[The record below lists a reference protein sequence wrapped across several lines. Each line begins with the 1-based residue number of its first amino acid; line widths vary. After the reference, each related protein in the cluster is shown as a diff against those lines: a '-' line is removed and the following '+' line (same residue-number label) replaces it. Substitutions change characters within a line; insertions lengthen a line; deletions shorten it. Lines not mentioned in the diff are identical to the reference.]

1 MKNLC
6 FRVITMTISLYFTG
20 TMTNPSRKSSLF
32 FVSECQWDGSLLTN
46 CSFTGKRVGPAD
58 TAQTAATVN
67 ASFSFFKVLLQS
79 PTEKEE
85 RSIKHLDL
93 SNNLLSK
100 ITLSPLARLHA
111 LEILNLSNNAIHSIS
126 LDLHNPKSSW
136 AKHHRGSMG
145 NGLPYLKLLILQRNK
160 LSDIPK
166 GLWKL
171 KSLQS
176 LDLSFNG
183 ISQIGVSDFHNCLRL
198 ENLYLRSNKIFRIH
212 LEAFKGLNNLQVVDL
227 SHNALST
234 VLPMMLIA
242 LELPQL
248 EADLTGNQWQ
258 CDESLALFQ
267 NFISESWRR
276 KWDVICNKSP
286 GNEEAR
292 WRTPKSRIPRETQ
305 VPHTNLN
312 HRGSLVRSNAGQ
324 VQEGMSLSFPSLGKK
339 DQAGSDP
346 LEPRLPPRGGRS
358 ARDLLTAV
366 RREAAPWDLARDLHT
381 AVRREAAPQD
391 LHTAVRRE
399 AAPQDLHTAF
409 RREAAPQDPHTAV
422 RREAA
427 PRDPHTAVRRE
438 AAPQDLALAVCLAVF
453 ITFFVAFCLGAL
465 ARPYVDRLWQQRC
478 RKRRPG
484 SDHVY
489 PNEGFYDDVEASGS
503 IPHPAV
509 GLHQPCRGPNLYENL
524 GSYLGTEANPQ
535 PAGIADRTL
544 GRSRREPGSGQSR
557 EQHGNSTNASRKD
570 SVLPNGSAAYSIVYE
585 QPDAVNNALT
595 SAEQDPVRRND
606 VLGEIHYETEAQED
620 SLRAWSVGIPAGA
633 GRLRSG
639 SGIVHKGSRALDPPL
654 PRETTAALSDMHTY
668 TNVQGLAENEES
680 EGTEQSPVEFSE
692 ERQVSTSIRLLN
704 AQEQRLEGAGAEE
717 ERSTCYSPAP
727 PSDLREVG
735 TSPPVLLPGWG
746 HARHVTSA
754 NEDPVQK
761 CAPDTQYELDVNYDS
776 DEEGSLFTLSSESS
790 EDARDVIQEE
800 ADGKES
806 CRTSEPPEDK
816 DSGVRKDNV
825 TSFKGLEDSI
835 TFQEIQRKCENREDH
850 FEKPLISGSD
860 SGLYEN
866 HLQSAFN
873 TNKFENPVTLPRSL
887 GNSPSREGILG
898 TPIDDGVTAP
908 QSEVAE
914 WHRSLRDLE
923 FFNVDNLPQTPPH
936 SAEVPL
942 DPDKTVYREREPDI
956 YKHEPFVQ
964 GRDMDQNS
972 VPLQITSEENLR
984 LPQQDSEGGS
994 MHSNLVD
1001 TDANEGFVCLPEDC
1015 DSRQLTGQTHFLQFY
1030 GGEPSL
1036 V

>member
-20 TMTNPSRKSSLF
+20 TITNPSRKSSLF
-32 FVSECQWDGSLLTN
+32 FVSECQWNGSLPTN

-58 TAQTAATVN
+58 MAQTAATVN
-67 ASFSFFKVLLQS
+67 TSSSFFKVLLQS

-85 RSIKHLDL
+85 WSIKHLDF

-100 ITLSPLARLHA
+100 ITLSSFARLHA

-126 LDLHNPKSSW
+126 LDLRSPKSSW

-183 ISQIGVSDFHNCLRL
+183 ILQIGVSDFHNCLRL
-198 ENLYLRSNKIFRIH
+198 ESLYLRSNKIFRIQ
-212 LEAFKGLNNLQVVDL
+212 LKAFQGLNNLQVVDL

-286 GNEEAR
+286 GNEEAP
-292 WRTPKSRIPRETQ
+292 WRTPKIRISRETQ

-312 HRGSLVRSNAGQ
+312 HMGSLRRSSAGQ
-324 VQEGMSLSFPSLGKK
+324 VQEGMPLSFSALGKK

-346 LEPRLPPRGGRS
+346 REQRWPPRGGRS
-358 ARDLLTAV
+358 SRDLHPAV
-366 RREAAPWDLARDLHT
+366 RREAAS
-381 AVRREAAPQD
+381 
-391 LHTAVRRE
+391 
-399 AAPQDLHTAF
+399 
-409 RREAAPQDPHTAV
+409 
-422 RREAA
+422 
-427 PRDPHTAVRRE
+427 
-438 AAPQDLALAVCLAVF
+438 QDLALAVCLAVF

-489 PNEGFYDDVEASGS
+489 PNEGFHEETEASGS
-503 IPHPAV
+503 NPHPTA
-509 GLHQPCRGPNLYENL
+509 GLHQACGGLNLCENQGPF
-524 GSYLGTEANPQ
+524 LGTEASPQ
-535 PAGIADRTL
+535 PAVIADRTW
-544 GRSRREPGSGQSR
+544 GRNRKEPGSGQSR
-557 EQHGNSTNASRKD
+557 EQHGNNTKASRRD
-570 SVLPNGSAAYSIVYE
+570 NVLPNSSTACSIVCG
-585 QPDAVNNALT
+585 QPDADNNALT

-606 VLGEIHYETEAQED
+606 VLGEIHYETEAQEN
-620 SLRAWSVGIPAGA
+620 SLGACSVG
-633 GRLRSG
+633 
-639 SGIVHKGSRALDPPL
+639 VHKGSKALDSPL
-654 PRETTAALSDMHTY
+654 SRETTAALSKIQTY
-668 TNVQGLAENEES
+668 TKAQTPAENEER

-692 ERQVSTSIRLLN
+692 ERQVSTSVSLLT

-717 ERSTCYSPAP
+717 ERSTCCSPAP
-727 PSDLREVG
+727 PSDLGDVG
-735 TSPPVLLPGWG
+735 ASPPVFLPGWD
-746 HARHVTSA
+746 HDLHVTSA
-754 NEDPVQK
+754 NDDPMQK
-761 CAPDTQYELDVNYDS
+761 HAPDARYELDADYYS
-776 DEEGSLFTLSSESS
+776 DEGSLFTLSSESS
-790 EDARDVIQEE
+790 EDARTVTEE
-800 ADGKES
+800 KADGKES
-806 CRTSEPPEDK
+806 CRTSELPEDE

-825 TSFKGLEDSI
+825 TSFKGLEDNI
-835 TFQEIQRKCENREDH
+835 TFQAIQRKCENQEDH
-850 FEKPLISGSD
+850 FEKPLISGPD
-860 SGLYEN
+860 SCLYKN
-866 HLQSAFN
+866 HLQSASN
-873 TNKFENPVTLPRSL
+873 TNKFENPGTLPRSL

-898 TPIDDGVTAP
+898 MPIDDCVTAP

-923 FFNVDNLPQTPPH
+923 FFNVDILPQTPPH

-942 DPDKTVYREREPDI
+942 DHDKTAYREREPDI
-956 YKHEPFVQ
+956 CKHEPFVQ
-964 GRDMDQNS
+964 ETDMDQNS
-972 VPLQITSEENLR
+972 VPLQITSQENLR
-984 LPQQDSEGGS
+984 LPQQDSEESS
-994 MHSNLVD
+994 MLSNLVD
-1001 TDANEGFVCLPEDC
+1001 TDASEGSVCLPEDR
-1015 DSRQLTGQTHFLQFY
+1015 DSRQLTGQTQLLQFC
-1030 GGEPSL
+1030 GGEPALQWEGGGGKYFEEGSKNQGPLLQELPNKTSSL
-1036 V
+1036 RTQTPFSDRNGKYSGENLLQLEDDSNLYAHIQT